1 MSKPEIPGEPVSLL
15 SPDQQIK
22 IFVDLYRDKVNP
34 ASLARLK
41 ARVRDLGL
49 AFPDDELLIIAALD
63 TPRKVQEFLNT
74 QIYYN
79 NDHMSVEQ
87 EETAMPPRRVLQTA
101 RAHCFEGAMFAYV
114 INFLHGHNPRWAL
127 LEASQDSEHN
137 LVIVQDP
144 ATGLYGSN
152 AHSRVLNLD
161 GRAMVFPTLR
171 GLAESYYM
179 WYYSDRTNNFD
190 DLTLVGY
197 SDTFDLV
204 AKYGHAWMD
213 TEEHLWEIYYTYI
226 DDTRVFHFIFDD
238 SGKTHLYA
246 VIAALKNKW
255 IQLDARGKPYV
266 SVSDLPPRA
275 QELWHAFWRVN
286 GDNSIYRRPRGEARK
301 IEQEFM
307 KITDTTPI
315 DLADNAFDFQYY
327 LESGHRAEDLMS
339 KSRHLSL

>member
-1 MSKPEIPGEPVSLL
+1 MSKPEIPGEPIPLL
-15 SPDQQIK
+15 PPDEQIK
-22 IFVDLYRDKVNP
+22 IFVALYRDRVNP
-34 ASLARLK
+34 ASFARLK
-41 ARVRDLGL
+41 ARVREIGL

-63 TPRKVQEFLNT
+63 TPKRVQEFLNT

-79 NDHMSVEQ
+79 NDHLSVEQ

-127 LEASQDSEHN
+127 LEACQDSEHN

-144 ATGLYGSN
+144 ETGLYGSN

-171 GLAESYYM
+171 GLAESYHM
-179 WYYSDRTNNFD
+179 WYYSDRTNNLD

-204 AKYGHAWMD
+204 AKYGHAWMN

-226 DDTRVFHFIFDD
+226 DDTRVFRFIYDD
-238 SGKTHLYA
+238 SGRTHLYA
-246 VIAALKNKW
+246 VIAALKNRW
-255 IQLDARGKPYV
+255 IQLDSQGKPYV

-286 GDNSIYRRPRGEARK
+286 GDNAIYRRPRGEARK

-307 KITDTTPI
+307 RLTDTTPI
-315 DLADNAFDFQYY
+315 DLDDNAFDFQYY
-327 LESGHRAEDLMS
+327 LESGHRIEDLMTN
-339 KSRHLSL
+339 LATDD